1 MKRKVLAFGAFLLL
15 ILTYHS
21 SPALSQERQQD
32 KAWQETS
39 PIVHSQPFVALD
51 LASSATPQRVAIH
64 TIQIPKLP
72 PSPALQIPQPKPLP
86 DLIITSLQ
94 WSNPLKKGG
103 NAGPPNVLSI
113 IVKNQGSALAGPCQA
128 RITCMASG
136 TVCPSELSGL
146 APCMPLAAGASTSI
160 SWPNVRNNT
169 WSAGEYR
176 ITAEIDAQKEV
187 SESDEQNNSMT
198 LEFVVAAIP
207 PLIGI
212 PAASMQASE

>member
-1 MKRKVLAFGAFLLL
+1 MKKKTLMFGACLLL
-15 ILTYHS
+15 IHTNLS

-32 KAWQETS
+32 NAWQETS
-39 PIVHSQPFVALD
+39 RIVHSQPLVTLV
-51 LASSATPQRVAIH
+51 LASSATPQRLAIH

-94 WSNPLKKGG
+94 WSHPLKEGDNVG
-103 NAGPPNVLSI
+103 SPNTLTI
-113 IVKNQGSALAGPCQA
+113 IVKNQGAALAGPCQV

-146 APCMPLAAGASTSI
+146 TPCMPLAAGASTSI
-160 SWPNVRNNT
+160 SWPNVRNDT
-169 WSAGEYR
+169 WSAGKYM
-176 ITAEIDAQKEV
+176 ITAEIDALKEV

-207 PLIGI
+207 PLTGI
-212 PAASMQASE
+212 PPASMQESE

>member
-1 MKRKVLAFGAFLLL
+1 MKKKTLAFYAFLLL
-15 ILTYHS
+15 ILPYLL

-39 PIVHSQPFVALD
+39 PIVHLQPLVTLD
-51 LASSATPQRVAIH
+51 PASSATTQRMAIH

-72 PSPALQIPQPKPLP
+72 PWPALQIPQPKPLP

-94 WSNPLKKGG
+94 WSYPLKEGD
-103 NAGPPNVLSI
+103 NVGPPNVLSI
-113 IVKNQGSALAGPCQA
+113 IVKNQGSALAGPCQV

-146 APCMPLAAGASTSI
+146 TLCMPLDAGASISI